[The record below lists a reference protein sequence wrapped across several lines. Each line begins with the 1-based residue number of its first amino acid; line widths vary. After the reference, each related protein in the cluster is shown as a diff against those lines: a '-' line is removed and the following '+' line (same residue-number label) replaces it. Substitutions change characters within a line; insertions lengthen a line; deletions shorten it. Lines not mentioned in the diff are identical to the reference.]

1 MTFYE
6 SFRGLEIDLELAV
19 RVGAHNAGFHPTDQ
33 RKFTALEFTIHFM
46 RFRMAC
52 LMWFFVF
59 PQRCWGSLE
68 SCSSAFGQLF
78 KTSFSCHFD

>member
-1 MTFYE
+1 MTFYK
-6 SFRGLEIDLELAV
+6 SFQGLEIDLELAV

-52 LMWFFVF
+52 LTWFFVF
-59 PQRCWGSLE
+59 YIAILPCGKK
-68 SCSSAFGQLF
+68 SALSIVLNL
-78 KTSFSCHFD
+78 K